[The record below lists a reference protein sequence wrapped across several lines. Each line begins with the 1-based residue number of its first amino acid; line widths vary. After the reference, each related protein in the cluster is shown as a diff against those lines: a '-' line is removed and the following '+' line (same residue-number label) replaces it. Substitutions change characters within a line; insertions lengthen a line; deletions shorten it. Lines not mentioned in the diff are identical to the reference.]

1 MSPIRHAT
9 PMGGLGTLGVLTAAA
24 LLSACASAPLPPA
37 ASTPTSASSAAAA
50 AGPAAGVAASG
61 SAVRT
66 PGTGTS
72 SSLPAQTATP
82 GSPAQPAAAATAGRS
97 TAPTAPQATS
107 VYFAFD
113 DFTLDNPAGLVVEQY
128 GRWMTA
134 QPAARLRVEGHA
146 DERGGREYNLA
157 LGHKRAQAV
166 VNALRLQGV
175 VPAALEAVSF
185 GKERPRA
192 LGHDEAA
199 WAQNR
204 RADLVLR

>member
-1 MSPIRHAT
+1 MSPTRHAT
-9 PMGGLGTLGVLTAAA
+9 PKGTLGTLGVLAAVA

-37 ASTPTSASSAAAA
+37 APTTTTASSAAAA
-50 AGPAAGVAASG
+50 ASPAAGVSASG
-61 SAVRT
+61 SAVRS
-66 PGTGTS
+66 PGDGAS
-72 SSLPAQTATP
+72 STLPAQAST
-82 GSPAQPAAAATAGRS
+82 PAQPAAGASATRS
-97 TAPTAPQATS
+97 AAPTPPQATS

-113 DFTLDNPAGLVVEQY
+113 DFTLDYSAGLVVEQY

-134 QPAARLRVEGHA
+134 QPSTRVRVEGHA

-157 LGHKRAQAV
+157 LGQKRAQAV

-175 VPAALEAVSF
+175 MPAALEAVSF